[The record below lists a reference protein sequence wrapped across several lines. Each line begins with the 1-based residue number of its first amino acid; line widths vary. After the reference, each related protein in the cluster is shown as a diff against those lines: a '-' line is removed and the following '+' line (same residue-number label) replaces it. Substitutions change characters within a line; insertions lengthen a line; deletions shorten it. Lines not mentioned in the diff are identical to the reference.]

1 MGAVRLDAV
10 PRVHPDAAAQKV
22 GGRWVAATADERLH
36 SFEGDAGEVSE
47 VGERVMELIDGRRT
61 VGQIIEVLLGEFDV
75 TRDVAEREVVD
86 FIALLAGKQV
96 LAL

>member
-1 MGAVRLDAV
+1 MGALTLDTV

-22 GGRWVAATADERLH
+22 GGRWVAATGDERLH
-36 SFEGDAGEVSE
+36 SFEGEDGAVSV
-47 VGERVMELIDGRRT
+47 VGERVMELVDGQRR
-61 VGQIIEVLLGEFDV
+61 VRDIVEVLLEEFDV
-75 TRDVAEREVVD
+75 TRDVAEREALD

>member
-1 MGAVRLDAV
+1 MGALTLDSV
-10 PRVHPDAAAQKV
+10 PRVHPEAAVQKV

-36 SFEGDAGEVSE
+36 SFEGDDGAVSE
-47 VGERVMELIDGRRT
+47 VGERVMELVDGRRT
-61 VGQIIEVLLGEFDV
+61 VRDIIDVLVQEFDV
-75 TRDVAEREVVD
+75 TRAVAEREVLD